1 MKFAF
6 LYYESPA
13 SFEIWGT
20 EAEAAFRAAW
30 EVYMTDLN
38 EAGVL
43 VGGAPLQ
50 PPATALTLHLV
61 DGVRQVQD
69 GPYADTKEQLGG
81 IMILELPSLHVALG
95 WAVRCPIA
103 RDGFGRVEIREVWME
118 CSCKDMIGDQL
129 GVVPSTGEVPSGRAG
144 IRPPTSAAGID
155 VHAIGI

>member
-13 SFEIWGT
+13 SFEIWRT
-20 EAEAAFRAAW
+20 EAGAAYRAAW

-43 VGGAPLQ
+43 AGGEALQ
-50 PPATALTLHLV
+50 PPATASTLHRV
-61 DGVRQVQD
+61 DDVRRAQD

-81 IMILELPSLHVALG
+81 VMILELPSLHAALG

-103 RDGFGRVEIREVWME
+103 RDGLGLVEIREVWME
-118 CSCKDMIGDQL
+118 CSCKETIGD
-129 GVVPSTGEVPSGRAG
+129 
-144 IRPPTSAAGID
+144 
-155 VHAIGI
+155 